1 MGLLSDIGDFASGIV
16 PGISSAI
23 GYFGQKSANRAN
35 INAARE
41 ANVFSARQAQMNRDF
56 QQSMFNQAKSF
67 DTQMSNTSWQRGV
80 ADMKAAGINPM
91 LAVSQGGAS
100 SPVLSGPSG
109 NSAQGI
115 AATNQQNEVAAGFQA
130 AVNSAQT
137 RNIEAQ
143 TRKTVA
149 DAVNAEA
156 LNPVSKGLK
165 DASTIAVNS
174 AKSLLQPVTH
184 AIGGAMYNTSKAFVK
199 PHRDYYPSRSVQGIK
214 SRFRVS

>member
-1 MGLLSDIGDFASGIV
+1 MGWLSDIGDFASGIV

-35 INAARE
+35 VNAARE

-56 QQSMFNQAKSF
+56 QQNLFNQSKAF
-67 DTQMSNTSWQRGV
+67 DTQMSNTAWQRGV

-100 SPVLSGPSG
+100 SPTISGPSG
-109 NSAQGI
+109 NSAAGI
-115 AATNQQNEVAAGFQA
+115 AATNQQNEAAAGFQA
-130 AVNSAQT
+130 AVNAAQT

-143 TRKTVA
+143 TRKTLA

-165 DASTIAVNS
+165 DASNIAVNS
-174 AKSLLQPVTH
+174 AKGLLRPVSQ
-184 AIGGAMYNTSKAFVK
+184 AVGGAMYSTSKAFTK